1 MSPAFES
8 EDERTVFLD
17 AIEESLR
24 PLMRLVFKYGVSY
37 QDLIDAVRGLYVAA
51 LRERLIDQGRN
62 GSVARLGL
70 VSGVSRGE
78 IAKLFESRELRAQQ
92 RAQASKRIDELSQLL
107 SHWHDD
113 SRFSTPYGAPLD
125 LSFRATGSFRTFAQL
140 HESSGI
146 ELSRELALEYLSR
159 AGCVEIHGDEFVR
172 CTNRTLISPDSDTSR
187 IARLGRSTAALNATL
202 VRNLFSESSNDT
214 YFERT
219 TLSDFP
225 ISDSGRQLLMALL
238 REEGANFINELD
250 RWVSGKQDDITDDQ
264 GRKYG
269 VTMFFFEEVGSA
281 DFKPQLRDESKAA
294 VQ

>member
-1 MSPAFES
+1 VGPTLEN

-78 IAKLFESRELRAQQ
+78 ITKLFESRDLRAQQ
-92 RAQASKRIDELSQLL
+92 RELATKRIDELSQLL

-125 LSFRATGSFRTFAQL
+125 LSFTAEGSFRTFAQL
-140 HESSGI
+140 HASSGI
-146 ELSRELALEYLSR
+146 ELSLELSLEYLSK
-159 AGCVEIHGDEFVR
+159 AGCVEIHGDDFVR
-172 CTNRTLISPDSDTSR
+172 CVNRTLISPDSDSSR
-187 IARLGRSTAALNATL
+187 IARLGRSAASLNATL
-202 VRNLFSESSNDT
+202 VRNLFSDSVSDSF
-214 YFERT
+214 FERT

-225 ISDSGRQLLMALL
+225 LSESGRQLMLALL

-250 RWVSGKQDDITDDQ
+250 RWVSGKETEIADLN

-269 VTMFFFEEVGSA
+269 VTMFFFEESESA
-281 DFKPQLRDESKAA
+281 DFKPQFRSLGKSA

>member
-1 MSPAFES
+1 MSPTLEN

-24 PLMRLVFKYGVSY
+24 PLMRVVFEYGVSY

-51 LRERLIDQGRN
+51 LRERLIEQGRN

-78 IAKLFESRELRAQQ
+78 ITKLFESRELRAQQ
-92 RAQASKRIDELSQLL
+92 RELSTKRIDELSQLL

-125 LSFRATGSFRTFAQL
+125 LSFSAEGSFRTFSQL
-140 HESSGI
+140 HASSGI
-146 ELSRELALEYLSR
+146 ELSLEEAIHCLDQ
-159 AGCVEIHGDEFVR
+159 AGCIEIHGDEFIR
-172 CTNRTLISPDSDTSR
+172 CVNRTLISPDSDSSR
-187 IARLGRSTAALNATL
+187 IARLGRSVAALNATL
-202 VRNLFSESSNDT
+202 VRNLFNDSVSESF
-214 YFERT
+214 FERT

-225 ISDSGRQLLMALL
+225 ISDSGRRLMLALL
-238 REEGANFINELD
+238 REEGADFINELD
-250 RWVSGKQDDITDDQ
+250 RWVSGKESEISDVN

-269 VTMFFFEEVGSA
+269 VTMFFFEESESA
-281 DFKPQLRDESKAA
+281 NFTPQLRSFGKAA

>member
-1 MSPAFES
+1 VGPAFES
-8 EDERTVFLD
+8 ENERTVFLD
-17 AIEESLR
+17 AIEESMR
-24 PLMRLVFKYGVSY
+24 PLMLLVFKYGVSY

-78 IAKLFESRELRAQQ
+78 ITKLFESRELRAQQ
-92 RAQASKRIDELSQLL
+92 RALATKRIDELSQLL

-125 LSFRATGSFRTFAQL
+125 LSFRAEGSFRTFAQL
-140 HESSGI
+140 HASSGI
-146 ELSRELALEYLSR
+146 ELSCEQALEYLSV
-159 AGCVEIHGDEFVR
+159 AGCVEVHGDEFVR
-172 CTNRTLISPDSDTSR
+172 CVNRTLISPDSDTSR

-202 VRNLFSESSNDT
+202 VRNLFSDSSNDS

-225 ISDSGRQLLMALL
+225 ISESGRRLLLALL
-238 REEGANFINELD
+238 REEGGDFINELD
-250 RWVSGKQDDITDDQ
+250 RWVSGKQDEISDVD

-269 VTMFFFEEVGSA
+269 VTMFFFEEVGAA
-281 DFKPQLRDESKAA
+281 DFKPHLKVEVKTA